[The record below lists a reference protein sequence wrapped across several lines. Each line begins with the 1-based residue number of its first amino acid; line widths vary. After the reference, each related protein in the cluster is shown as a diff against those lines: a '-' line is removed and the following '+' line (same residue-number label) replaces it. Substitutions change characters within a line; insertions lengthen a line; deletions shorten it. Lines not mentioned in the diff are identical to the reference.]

1 MANVD
6 NDGIHLRIERI
17 RAGISAAVSRHKGM
31 NFRQTAKTQKGRISL
46 IRRVLADM
54 RARGAILETT
64 DERIKT

>member
-1 MANVD
+1 MGQTSF
-6 NDGIHLRIERI
+6 DGIRIHII
-17 RAGISAAVSRHKGM
+17 RVKAGISNDAKRHKGM
-31 NFRQTAKTQKGRISL
+31 NFKNTAKTHQGRISL